1 MHGLAGRGTGARRR
15 SEHPGCA
22 RITNQALIAWSIRVE
37 GFMGEVIEGP
47 WRQREGPD
55 LMRALSDEIA
65 RMTAALER
73 LRELH
78 KRGEALD
85 LRGDVDAVRK

>member
-1 MHGLAGRGTGARRR
+1 
-15 SEHPGCA
+15 
-22 RITNQALIAWSIRVE
+22 
-37 GFMGEVIEGP
+37 MGEVIEGP
-47 WRQREGPD
+47 WRRREGPD

-78 KRGEALD
+78 KRGEVVD
-85 LRGDVDAVRK
+85 LRAVIEGGSAGP

>member
-1 MHGLAGRGTGARRR
+1 MSGETAPLAVPFGSNLLQKLRESGIDGTLG
-15 SEHPGCA
+15 
-22 RITNQALIAWSIRVE
+22 SIE
-37 GFMGEVIEGP
+37 AEAAMGEIIEGP

-78 KRGEALD
+78 KRGEVVD
-85 LRGDVDAVRK
+85 LRADLDAGRK

>member
-1 MHGLAGRGTGARRR
+1 
-15 SEHPGCA
+15 
-22 RITNQALIAWSIRVE
+22 
-37 GFMGEVIEGP
+37 MGEVVEGP
-47 WRQREGPD
+47 WRRREGPD

-78 KRGEALD
+78 KRGEVVD
-85 LRGDVDAVRK
+85 LRAVLDTGRAEA